1 MDLTMCGLLVERAEE
16 LARLYAEHGN
26 WNDVKERWSTNDYRT
41 EAHGQLPEDLP
52 CANVTFQKRSH
63 GPPEPKRSANDIRR
77 VPDNA
82 R

>member
-1 MDLTMCGLLVERAEE
+1 MDLTMCGLLVEQAEE

-26 WNDVKERWSTNDYRT
+26 
-41 EAHGQLPEDLP
+41 
-52 CANVTFQKRSH
+52 
-63 GPPEPKRSANDIRR
+63 NDIRR